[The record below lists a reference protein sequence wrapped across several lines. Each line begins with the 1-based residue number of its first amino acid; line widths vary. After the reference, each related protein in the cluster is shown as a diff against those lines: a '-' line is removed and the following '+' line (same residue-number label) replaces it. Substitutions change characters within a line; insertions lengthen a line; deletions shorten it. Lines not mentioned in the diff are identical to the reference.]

1 METYEMNVLTA
12 AEATEILRRCGLRI
26 SPEILRAGLQQKAF
40 PFGTFIQG
48 EKTPRCYIY
57 ENQLESWIR
66 ARSREEETE
75 NEPSTRDQA
84 TP

>member
-1 METYEMNVLTA
+1 MTDYNIKVLTA

-26 SPEILRAGLQQKAF
+26 TPEILRAGLQQKAF

-57 ENQLESWIR
+57 ENQLEAWIR
-66 ARSREEETE
+66 ARVREGE
-75 NEPSTRDQA
+75 
-84 TP
+84 